1 MPTLPFFLCVMLS
14 VDLLL
19 TLVGTIVIGAF
30 GLPTLLTGVLV
41 QGLLLAAIV
50 RKQALHPIWLL
61 ALGAIGAVLAIS
73 RLTDALGYEGD
84 GASFIIVMRLFDVAL
99 GATLL
104 TAFAHSP
111 TRFWLARAR

>member
-14 VDLLL
+14 IDLAL
-19 TLVGTIVIGAF
+19 TLIGTFAIGAF
-30 GLPTLLTGVLV
+30 GMTTLLTGVLV

-61 ALGAIGAVLAIS
+61 VVGVAGGVLGVTRLVDTLAY
-73 RLTDALGYEGD
+73 RGD
-84 GASFIIVMRLFDVAL
+84 GASFLAVIRFFDIAMA
-99 GATLL
+99 ATLL
-104 TAFAHSP
+104 VAFLHKP